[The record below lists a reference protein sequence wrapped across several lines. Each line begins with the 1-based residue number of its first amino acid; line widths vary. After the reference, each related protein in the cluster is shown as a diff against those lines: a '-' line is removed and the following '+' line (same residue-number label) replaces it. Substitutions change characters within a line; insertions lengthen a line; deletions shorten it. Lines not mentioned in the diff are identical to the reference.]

1 MVEQLRRNGWSGDTD
16 FQSHAAVVKRNGVDA
31 RFDVYHP
38 DDRLSA
44 ITLYG
49 ECRDVTTTQN
59 TMNEPVPPAELQ

>member
-1 MVEQLRRNGWSGDTD
+1 VGDN
-16 FQSHAAVVKRNGVDA
+16 ADA
-31 RFDVYHP
+31 GTQDAP
-38 DDRLSA
+38 DRG